1 MVSREAFAERSGDK
15 AKMSAAQVARAA
27 LQASGHEPVREHDVR
42 APSPASASPHEQGE
56 KLPSRLSQ
64 MGQTA
69 SSAVRDWQSQL
80 SARLSSVRSA
90 MANEAIPFEKS
101 FSEPEVETK
110 PEPVELQKENP
121 EVQAGKASVPP
132 PADPPD
138 AGRSS
143 GGASDGESEKF
154 SDPME
159 EWRAVARRNFITVGI
174 FSTVVNLLML
184 TMPVY
189 LFQISDR
196 VLTSRSLDT
205 LVMLSVLALMFIGV
219 LSLLDILRRQVL
231 GKLST
236 KLEKILGGPIL
247 ASIVTTARAGDGGNT
262 VPMRS
267 LHQVKSFIASPV
279 MLLLFD
285 APLAPIYLAVVFLIH
300 PTLGWVTTAAG
311 VLLITIAL
319 INQRATSKPLGEA
332 GAHAA
337 KADGHAEALARN
349 SQVINAMGMLNESI
363 LHWGREQA
371 KALTTQSGAL
381 ERNFWISG
389 ASKAARLITQIVILG
404 WGAYLALDGQLTGGM
419 MIAASIIAGRG
430 LQPLEGMIEGWR
442 SVVQT
447 RAAYARVT
455 AAVEKLKQEPPRLK
469 LPRPEGRLSVDRLLY
484 LPPGIKE
491 PVLNGVSFELK
502 PGESLAVV
510 GPSGSGKS
518 TLARLLVGCLIPTAG
533 KVRLDGTELRN
544 WDRRQFGEY
553 TGYLPQ
559 EVELFPGTIK
569 ENVCR
574 MRSDLPDEEVYEAAQ
589 LTDVHSMITQLPGG
603 YETQLERSGSPL
615 SGGQKQRVALARS
628 FFGTPS
634 LVVLD
639 EPNSNLDAIGEQ
651 ALTSTL
657 KRAKEKGV
665 TVVVVTLRPAVL
677 GTVDKVLILRN
688 GRAEAFGPP
697 QEVLHRL
704 VKAGAQPGNGQQQSS
719 TAAQPAQA
727 QTRQQ
732 PASQPQTTPA
742 VAAASARTTA

>member
-1 MVSREAFAERSGDK
+1 MQHEGALTGGGEGKV
-15 AKMSAAQVARAA
+15 SAAQIARAA
-27 LQASGHEPVREHDVR
+27 LKASHSGPAIKPRMKSVEPKKPAAPRPARLAPALSALARKLGEMR
-42 APSPASASPHEQGE
+42 APASQAAAALQTRIASIDAAAP
-56 KLPSRLSQ
+56 LAAASRLLHSWR
-64 MGQTA
+64 GTA
-69 SSAVRDWQSQL
+69 PNGGVPV
-80 SARLSSVRSA
+80 SVSLVTPVQDQETPAIAADRA
-90 MANEAIPFEKS
+90 LAEADD
-101 FSEPEVETK
+101 VMD
-110 PEPVELQKENP
+110 
-121 EVQAGKASVPP
+121 G
-132 PADPPD
+132 DPPT
-138 AGRSS
+138 
-143 GGASDGESEKF
+143 F
-154 SDPME
+154 TDPME

-174 FSTVVNLLML
+174 FSIVVNLLML

-205 LVMLSVLALMFIGV
+205 LLMLSVLALMFIGV

-231 GKLST
+231 GALST
-236 KLEKILGGPIL
+236 KLETILGGPIL
-247 ASIVTTARAGDGGNT
+247 ASIVTNARAGDGGNIT
-262 VPMRS
+262 PMRS

-285 APLAPIYLAVVFLIH
+285 APLAPIYLAVIFLIH
-300 PTLGWVTTAAG
+300 PDLGWIVMGAAV
-311 VLLITIAL
+311 VLLAIAVL
-319 INQRATSKPLGEA
+319 NQRATSQPLGQA

-371 KALTTQSGAL
+371 KALSTQSGAL
-381 ERNFWISG
+381 DRNFWISG
-389 ASKAARLITQIVILG
+389 ASKMARLITQIVILG
-404 WGAYLALDGQLTGGM
+404 WGAYLALDGHLTGGM

-455 AAVEKLKQEPPRLK
+455 AAVDLLKNEPPRLR

-484 LPPGIKE
+484 LPAGTKE

-518 TLARLLVGCLIPTAG
+518 TLARLLVGCLLPTAG

-544 WDRRQFGEY
+544 WDRRQFGEF
-553 TGYLPQ
+553 TGFLPQ

-574 MRSDLPDEEVYEAAQ
+574 MRNDLPDDEVYEAAQ
-589 LTDVHSMITQLPGG
+589 LTDVHDMIAHLPGG

-615 SGGQKQRVALARS
+615 SGGQKQRIALARA
-628 FFGTPS
+628 FFGSPS

-651 ALTSTL
+651 ALSNTL
-657 KRAKEKGV
+657 KRAKQKGV
-665 TVVVVTLRPAVL
+665 TVVVVTLRPAL
-677 GTVDKVLILRN
+677 LSNVDKVLILRG

-704 VKAGAQPGNGQQQSS
+704 VKS
-719 TAAQPAQA
+719 TAAPA
-727 QTRQQ
+727 
-732 PASQPQTTPA
+732 PAPAPAAA
-742 VAAASARTTA
+742 VASSVPMSPAPLA

>member
-1 MVSREAFAERSGDK
+1 MVSREAFAERSGDN
-15 AKMSAAQVARAA
+15 ARLSAAQVARAA
-27 LQASGHEPVREHDVR
+27 LHARGHEPVREQVVGVPVPA
-42 APSPASASPHEQGE
+42 APSEQGE

-69 SSAVRDWQSQL
+69 TSAVRDWQSQL
-80 SARLSSVRSA
+80 STRLSNAVST
-90 MANEAIPFEKS
+90 MAHAKDEALRESDVEAKRELAPLNSSKS
-101 FSEPEVETK
+101 SEP
-110 PEPVELQKENP
+110 
-121 EVQAGKASVPP
+121 AGMASVPP
-132 PADPPD
+132 PSAPPHKSET
-138 AGRSS
+138 SS
-143 GGASDGESEKF
+143 GDGDESSEKLA
-154 SDPME
+154 DPME
-159 EWRAVARRNFITVGI
+159 EWRAVARRNFITVGV

-196 VLTSRSLDT
+196 VLTSRSMDT

-231 GKLST
+231 GTLST

-311 VLLITIAL
+311 VLLVTIAL
-319 INQRATSKPLGEA
+319 INQKATSKPLGEA

-389 ASKAARLITQIVILG
+389 ASKAARLVTQIVILG

-442 SVVQT
+442 NVVQT

-455 AAVEKLKQEPPRLK
+455 RAVEKLKQEPPRLK

-491 PVLNGVSFELK
+491 PVLNGVSFDLK

-574 MRSDLPDEEVYEAAQ
+574 MRSDLPDDEVYEAAQ

-615 SGGQKQRVALARS
+615 SGGQKQRVALARA
-628 FFGTPS
+628 FFGSPS

-704 VKAGAQPGNGQQQSS
+704 VKAGGAQGGTNGQQQRP
-719 TAAQPAQA
+719 AAGQPAQQA
-727 QTRQQ
+727 RQQ
-732 PASQPQTTPA
+732 AQAQPQPA
-742 VAAASARTTA
+742 PAQAPVQNSA